1 MPETRA
7 RDAGDAEGSAGHAP
21 RLLLLSNS
29 RDPEGRYLAWARD
42 AIRDFLGSAVQ
53 NVLFVPYAAVTAS
66 PETYATRARH
76 AFEAMGYGLTALID
90 GAVSSPADAIARA
103 QAIVVG
109 GGNTFRL
116 LELLNTNDLLG
127 EIRSR
132 VAAGVPYIGWS
143 AGSVVACP
151 TIRTTN
157 DMPIVEPPSLR
168 ALGLVPFQINA
179 HYTTAHPPGFQG
191 ETRDERLAEFMEL
204 NRGTDVV
211 ALPEGTL
218 LRVEGRD
225 VVVWGTE
232 PAKRLRHGAP
242 SEPLPPG
249 THFRLG
255 SR

>member
-1 MPETRA
+1 MNA
-7 RDAGDAEGSAGHAP
+7 RTQTAVAP

-29 RDPEGRYLAWARD
+29 RDSEGRYLEWARPQ
-42 AIRDFLGSAVQ
+42 IRDFLGPTVRT
-53 NVLFVPYAAVTAS
+53 VVFVPYAMVRAT
-66 PETYATRARH
+66 PESYATKARE
-76 AFEAMGYGLTALID
+76 AFEGMGYSLMALIA
-90 GAVSSPADAIARA
+90 GVTEHPAELIARA
-103 QAIVVG
+103 EAIVVG
-109 GGNTFRL
+109 GGNTFA
-116 LELLNTNDLLG
+116 LLNQLDANALLP

-204 NRGTDVV
+204 NRGIDVM

-218 LRVEGRD
+218 LRVEGRE
-225 VVVWGTE
+225 VSVWGGA
-232 PAKRLRHGAP
+232 PAKRMRHDTDAA
-242 SEPLPPG
+242 ELPAG
-249 THFRLG
+249 STFRI
-255 SR
+255 